1 MLEFLSGLDGE
12 TLMFLV
18 FFVAMAIVVLV
29 LGVTGILVYAW
40 LRHRRQEIVAG
51 IVHEMLD
58 QGLPVEQIER
68 VLGAA
73 RFGGHSASHTIFER
87 LLRHR
92 NRAAQRSATAV
103 ANARD
108 ILAEG

>member
-1 MLEFLSGLDGE
+1 MLEFLSALDGE
-12 TLMFLV
+12 TLTFLV
-18 FFVAMAIVVLV
+18 FFVAGSVVTLI
-29 LGVTGILVYAW
+29 LGLTGIVLFAW

-68 VLGAA
+68 VLKAA
-73 RFGGHSASHTIFER
+73 RFGGHSASHTILER

-92 NRAAQRSATAV
+92 NRAAQRSAAAV
-103 ANARD
+103 ASARD
-108 ILAEG
+108 VLAEG